1 MNTSEFIRPAEL
13 AKMLSVSI
21 STIYRMTPELPPKFK
36 LSKNGNAVGWLRS
49 DIMTF
54 LNDRKIEQ

>member
-21 STIYRMTPELPPKFK
+21 STVYRMTPELPPKIK
-36 LSKNGNAVGWLRS
+36 LSKNGSAVGWLRS
-49 DIMTF
+49 DIMAF
-54 LNDRKIEQ
+54 LNSRKIEQ